1 MRTKDQILLE
11 NLYSTILLKE
21 EEKYDYKGNVL
32 GKKLYDSE
40 GRMTFDGYNYYEYH
54 DNGDKVRYD
63 ELNKSVINK
72 RKLKFIYFYIT

>member
-32 GKKLYDSE
+32 GKNLYVWNRRILSD
-40 GRMTFDGYNYYEYH
+40 T
-54 DNGDKVRYD
+54 
-63 ELNKSVINK
+63 SV
-72 RKLKFIYFYIT
+72 